1 MLPIRLTI
9 QGLYSYK
16 TRQEIDFSEL
26 THQHLFGIFGAVG
39 SGKSSILDAI
49 TFTLFERIQR
59 LNQKD
64 GIAENIF
71 NQESPDFLIDFEF
84 ESGQE
89 KNQYRFVVKNRRT
102 KKGEPKSFERTSY
115 KKRFNST
122 IWEPLDLNNAES
134 IFGLTFENFRRT
146 IIIPQG
152 QFSDFLQ
159 LTGGERTKMMLELF
173 PRLAEFDVS
182 AKVGALQTETT
193 ARLDKVMGRLQETGS
208 IETLDPTAVEEKL
221 VELETDLQQSK
232 EQSLVAESEFRVWE
246 ELRLIEEQKQVA
258 TSKLNL
264 LESQTESFENRK
276 RDLQN
281 HESIVR
287 TFGTDLRIL
296 DQSRL
301 ELHAAR
307 SEKEKS
313 GQAFEQAQMHHDQ
326 IQIQFEAAKNEAV
339 QIPVWEEEIKGLRRF
354 AEMKA
359 LKTNAKAQTESLQK
373 LANILSESNG
383 QKQELKDKISS
394 GRTKLDSFADGSD
407 ERARLV
413 EITQIQKDSVR
424 LKAELDLHEKKKAQI
439 NQNLELAKARKNA
452 VLEHALIAR
461 IPNLDPELK
470 IAALID
476 LVREESDRLRSSAE
490 SIRTQ
495 QVEEGAKQKLFD
507 FAQGLGDGD
516 ACPLCG
522 SVHHP
527 NIVSAEDL
535 TQHLKT
541 LLEKLGI
548 IEKEM
553 AELENQLRILEG
565 VKTEAGLLIKELSDK
580 IADVN
585 TVQKELDNCLE
596 LHAGH
601 SMAGLSTDQIQT
613 RLAEIDAQQKEITE
627 IRDLLR
633 KQEAELMALDQRIQ
647 NQEKER
653 QDVQVSL
660 SKLEGQ
666 LAGLERQ
673 GSPDDE
679 TRFASVSQPEM
690 RIQEIENRIHQ
701 TKQTQEQVEIEWQQA
716 VNQLTESKAKA
727 SLFSKQAEDKEADTN
742 NKEQEFV
749 RKLSENQQ
757 ESEGVV
763 RAEIARNLNVDSVR
777 KEIDSFFQQLNEL
790 RTVLDTLEKQGS
802 GKAFDA
808 DLHEA
813 ARTNLE
819 TVRARVSKLEQ
830 DRAVTNKELE
840 TIRSQRE
847 KALELLDLKDKLE
860 IRLANLKV
868 LNSLFSGSKFVNYA
882 SSVYLRNVVEVANQR
897 FFRLTKQKLRLVLDE
912 DNTFYVQD
920 FLNNGHQRLAKT
932 LSGGQIF
939 QASLS
944 LALALSDIVNSKN
957 KSERNFFFLD
967 EGFGTLDKESLS
979 LVFETLRQLR
989 TENRIVGVISHV
1001 EEMQSEIDACLRIR
1015 MDEEQ
1020 GSVIDRR
1027 F

>member
-1 MLPIRLTI
+1 
-9 QGLYSYK
+9 
-16 TRQEIDFSEL
+16 
-26 THQHLFGIFGAVG
+26 
-39 SGKSSILDAI
+39 
-49 TFTLFERIQR
+49 
-59 LNQKD
+59 
-64 GIAENIF
+64 
-71 NQESPDFLIDFEF
+71 
-84 ESGQE
+84 
-89 KNQYRFVVKNRRT
+89 
-102 KKGEPKSFERTSY
+102 
-115 KKRFNST
+115 
-122 IWEPLDLNNAES
+122 
-134 IFGLTFENFRRT
+134 
-146 IIIPQG
+146 
-152 QFSDFLQ
+152 
-159 LTGGERTKMMLELF
+159 
-173 PRLAEFDVS
+173 
-182 AKVGALQTETT
+182 
-193 ARLDKVMGRLQETGS
+193 
-208 IETLDPTAVEEKL
+208 
-221 VELETDLQQSK
+221 
-232 EQSLVAESEFRVWE
+232 
-246 ELRLIEEQKQVA
+246 
-258 TSKLNL
+258 
-264 LESQTESFENRK
+264 
-276 RDLQN
+276 
-281 HESIVR
+281 
-287 TFGTDLRIL
+287 
-296 DQSRL
+296 
-301 ELHAAR
+301 
-307 SEKEKS
+307 
-313 GQAFEQAQMHHDQ
+313 
-326 IQIQFEAAKNEAV
+326 
-339 QIPVWEEEIKGLRRF
+339 
-354 AEMKA
+354 
-359 LKTNAKAQTESLQK
+359 
-373 LANILSESNG
+373 
-383 QKQELKDKISS
+383 
-394 GRTKLDSFADGSD
+394 
-407 ERARLV
+407 
-413 EITQIQKDSVR
+413 
-424 LKAELDLHEKKKAQI
+424 
-439 NQNLELAKARKNA
+439 LAKARKDA

-476 LVREESDRLRSSAE
+476 VVREESDRLRSGAE
-490 SIRTQ
+490 SIRRQ

-507 FAQGLGDGD
+507 FARGLEDGD

-522 SVHHP
+522 SAHHP

-535 TQHLKT
+535 SQHLNS
-541 LLEKLGI
+541 LLQKLGT

-553 AELENQLRILEG
+553 TELENQLRILDG
-565 VKTEAGLLIKELSDK
+565 VKTEAGLLVKELSAK
-580 IADVN
+580 IADLE
-585 TVQKELDNCLE
+585 TVQKEFEICRE
-596 LHAGH
+596 LLGGH
-601 SMAGLSTDQIQT
+601 PMAGLSPEQIQG
-613 RLAEIDAQQKEITE
+613 RLTEIDAQQKEIIG
-627 IRDLLR
+627 IRDMLR
-633 KQEAELMALDQRIQ
+633 KQEAELAALDQRIQ

-653 QDVQVSL
+653 QEVQVSL

-679 TRFASVSQPEM
+679 TRFASVSQPEI

-701 TKQTQEQVEIEWQQA
+701 TKQTQEQVEIEWQRA
-716 VNQLTESKAKA
+716 VNQLTESRAKA
-727 SLFSKQAEDKEADTN
+727 SLYSKQAEDKETDTN

-757 ESEGVV
+757 VSEGVV

-777 KEIDSFFQQLNEL
+777 KEIDSFFQQLHEL

-808 DLHEA
+808 GLHETA
-813 ARTNLE
+813 MKDLE
-819 TVRARVSKLEQ
+819 TVRARVSILEQ
-830 DRAVTNKELE
+830 DRAVKQKELE

-847 KALELLDLKDKLE
+847 KALELLDLKEKLE

-868 LNSLFSGSKFVNYA
+868 LFNLFYGSKFVNYA

-1020 GSVIDRR
+1020 GSVIERR

>member
-49 TFTLFERIQR
+49 TFALYGQIERI
-59 LNQKD
+59 NKTD
-64 GIAENIF
+64 GLAENIF
-71 NQESPDFLIDFEF
+71 NQASTDFLVDFEF
-84 ESGQE
+84 ESGPE
-89 KNQYRFVVKNRRT
+89 KNRYRFTVKNGRT
-102 KKGEPKSFERTSY
+102 KKGDPKTFERSSY
-115 KKRFNST
+115 KQQAGSE
-122 IWEPLDLNNAES
+122 IWEPMDLPNS
-134 IFGLTFENFRRT
+134 SSVFGLTYENFRRT

-182 AKVGALQTETT
+182 GKVMALQTETKT
-193 ARLDKVMGRLQETGS
+193 RFDEVHGRLLETGS
-208 IETLDPTAVEEKL
+208 IENLDPTALEEKL
-221 VELETDLQQSK
+221 VELDTQLKTAK
-232 EQSLVAESEFRVWE
+232 EQSQLAESEFRVWE
-246 ELRLIEEQKQVA
+246 ELRLNEEKKQKA
-258 TSKLNL
+258 TLELNQ
-264 LESQTESFENRK
+264 LELQKESFESK
-276 RDLQN
+276 KQDLQQ

-287 TFGTDLRIL
+287 TFAADLRIL

-301 ELHAAR
+301 ELNAAR

-313 GQAFEQAQMHHDQ
+313 VQTLQESQIHHDQ
-326 IQIQFEAAKNEAV
+326 IQGQYETAKNEAV
-339 QIPVWEEEIKGLRRF
+339 QIPVWEEDVRGLLRF
-354 AEMKA
+354 SEMKA
-359 LKTNAKAQTESLQK
+359 LQKRTNEQKESIQK
-373 LANILSESNG
+373 LTDKLEG
-383 QKQELKDKISS
+383 DKQQKSSFQEKITA
-394 GRTKLDSFADGSD
+394 GRTKSDSLADGSD

-413 EITQIQKDSVR
+413 EFAQIQKDTDR
-424 LKAELDLHEKKKAQI
+424 LKADLEVHEKKKSEILQA
-439 NQNLELAKARKNA
+439 LDEAKARKDT
-452 VLEHALIAR
+452 VLQHALISR

-476 LVREESDRLRSSAE
+476 VVREESDRLRSGAE
-490 SIRTQ
+490 SIRRQ
-495 QVEEGAKQKLFD
+495 QVEDGSKQKLFD
-507 FAQGLGDGD
+507 FASGLTEGD

-535 TQHLKT
+535 SQHLNT
-541 LLEKLGI
+541 LNGKLSI
-548 IEKEM
+548 IEKEVS
-553 AELENQLRILEG
+553 ELEIQLRILEG
-565 VKTEAGLLIKELSDK
+565 VKTEAGLLMKELTAKTTEIQS
-580 IADVN
+580 
-585 TVQKELDNCLE
+585 VQEQWERSRERLG
-596 LHAGH
+596 GH
-601 SMAGLSTDQIQT
+601 SLAGLSPEQVQS
-613 RLAEIDAQQKEITE
+613 RLNEIEVQQKEMAG
-627 IRDLLR
+627 IRETLR
-633 KQEAELMALDQRIQ
+633 KQETDLATLDKQIQ
-647 NQEKER
+647 NQERER
-653 QDVQVSL
+653 QELQLAL

-666 LAGLERQ
+666 LAELSRQ
-673 GSPDDE
+673 GNPDDE
-679 TRFASVSQPEM
+679 IRFASVAQPEV
-690 RIQEIENRIHQ
+690 RIREIENQIVLA
-701 TKQTQEQVEIEWQQA
+701 KQTLEKVEIAWQQA
-716 VNQLTESKAKA
+716 VNQLTDSKAKA
-727 SLFSKQAEDKEADTN
+727 SLLSKQVEEKEKMVAIN
-742 NKEQEFV
+742 EQEFV
-749 RKLSENQQ
+749 SKLTVNQQ
-757 ESEGVV
+757 KSEAEV
-763 RAEIARNLNVDSVR
+763 RAEISRNLNVDSVR
-777 KEIDSFFQQLNEL
+777 KEIDAFFEQLQQL

-802 GKAFDA
+802 GKSFDA
-808 DLHEA
+808 GLHEA

-819 TVRARVSKLEQ
+819 TVRTQVSQLEQ
-830 DRAVTNKELE
+830 DRAVTQKELE

-847 KALELLDLKDKLE
+847 KAVELLDLKEKLE

-868 LNSLFSGSKFVNYA
+868 LFNLFYGSKFVNYA

-1015 MDEEQ
+1015 MDEER
-1020 GSVIDRR
+1020 GSVIERR

>member
-49 TFTLFERIQR
+49 TFALYGQIERI
-59 LNQKD
+59 NKTD
-64 GIAENIF
+64 GLAENIF
-71 NQESPDFLIDFEF
+71 NQAAIDFLVDFEF
-84 ESGQE
+84 ESGPE
-89 KNQYRFVVKNRRT
+89 KNRYRFVVKNGRT
-102 KKGEPKSFERTSY
+102 KKGDPKGFDRSSY
-115 KKRFNST
+115 KQTMGSND
-122 IWEPLDLNNAES
+122 WEPMDLQTAAS
-134 IFGLTFENFRRT
+134 VFGLTYENFRRT

-182 AKVGALQTETT
+182 AKVSALQTETKT
-193 ARLDKVMGRLQETGS
+193 RFDEVQGRLLETGS
-208 IETLDPTAVEEKL
+208 IETLDPTALEEKL
-221 VELETDLQQSK
+221 VELNTHLKQSK
-232 EQSLVAESEFRVWE
+232 EQSQVVETEFRVWE
-246 ELRLIEEQKQVA
+246 ELRLIEEQKQQA
-258 TSKLNL
+258 TEKLNQ

-276 RDLQN
+276 RDLQK

-287 TFGTDLRIL
+287 TFGADLRIL

-301 ELHAAR
+301 ELNNAK

-313 GQAFEQAQMHHDQ
+313 VQTLEQAQIHHDQ
-326 IQIQFEAAKNEAV
+326 IQLQYEAAKNESLQV
-339 QIPVWEEEIKGLRRF
+339 PVWEEEIKGLHRF
-354 AEMKA
+354 AEMK
-359 LKTNAKAQTESLQK
+359 SLQTNEKTLAESHQK
-373 LANILSESNG
+373 LVANLDESNG
-383 QKQELKDKISS
+383 QKQELKNKITES
-394 GRTKLDSFADGSD
+394 RAKLDSRADGSD
-407 ERARLV
+407 ERTRLV
-413 EITQIQKDSVR
+413 EVAQIQKDTDR
-424 LKAELDLHEKKKAQI
+424 LKSDLDGHEKKKAEIMQAI
-439 NQNLELAKARKNA
+439 DVAKGRKDT
-452 VLEHALIAR
+452 VLQHALIAR

-470 IAALID
+470 IAGLID
-476 LVREESDRLRSSAE
+476 VVREESDRLRSSAE

-565 VKTEAGLLIKELSDK
+565 VKTEAGLLIKELSEK
-580 IADVN
+580 IADVKS
-585 TVQKELDNCLE
+585 VQKELDNCLE
-596 LHAGH
+596 LLAGH
-601 SMAGLSTDQIQT
+601 SMAGLSTDQIQG
-613 RLAEIDAQQKEITE
+613 RLTEIDTQQKEISE

-633 KQEAELMALDQRIQ
+633 KQEADLMALDERIQ

-716 VNQLTESKAKA
+716 VNQLTESKTKV
-727 SLFSKQAEDKEADTN
+727 SLYSKQVEEKEKDTN
-742 NKEQEFV
+742 QKEQEFV

-763 RAEIARNLNVDSVR
+763 RAEIARNLNVDSAR

-819 TVRARVSKLEQ
+819 TVRARVSQLEQ
-830 DRAVTNKELE
+830 DRAVTQKELE

-868 LNSLFSGSKFVNYA
+868 LSSLFSGSKFVNYA

-944 LALALSDIVNSKN
+944 LALALSDIVNNKN

-1015 MDEEQ
+1015 MDEEK
-1020 GSVIDRR
+1020 GSVIERR

>member
-49 TFTLFERIQR
+49 TFALYGQIERI
-59 LNQKD
+59 NKSD
-64 GIAENIF
+64 GLAENIF
-71 NQESPDFLIDFEF
+71 NQAATDFLVDFEF
-84 ESGQE
+84 ESGPE
-89 KNQYRFVVKNRRT
+89 KNLYRFIVKNGRT
-102 KKGEPKSFERTSY
+102 KKGDPRTFERSSY
-115 KKRFNST
+115 KQLAGSNS
-122 IWEPLDLNNAES
+122 WDPMDLQNAS
-134 IFGLTFENFRRT
+134 SVFGLTYENFRRT

-182 AKVGALQTETT
+182 AKVSALQTETT
-193 ARLDKVMGRLQETGS
+193 ARFNEVQGRLQETGS
-208 IETLDPTAVEEKL
+208 IENLDPTALEEKL
-221 VELETDLQQSK
+221 VELDGHLKTAK
-232 EQSLVAESEFRVWE
+232 EQSQLAESEFRVWE
-246 ELRLIEEQKQVA
+246 ELRQNEEKKQKA
-258 TSKLNL
+258 TEELNQ
-264 LESQTESFENRK
+264 LESQKESFERK
-276 RDLQN
+276 KQDLQH

-287 TFGTDLRIL
+287 TFGADLRIL

-301 ELHAAR
+301 ELNTAR

-313 GQAFEQAQMHHDQ
+313 GQAFEQAQLHHDQ
-326 IQIQFEAAKNEAV
+326 VQVQFEAAKNEAV
-339 QIPVWEEEIKGLRRF
+339 QIPVWEEEIKGLHRF
-354 AEMKA
+354 AEMKDIQSKA
-359 LKTNAKAQTESLQK
+359 KTQTESLQK
-373 LANILSESNG
+373 LADILSESNQ
-383 QKQELKDKISS
+383 QKQNVQDSIAK
-394 GRTKLDSFADGSD
+394 GRTKLDSLADGSE

-413 EITQIQKDSVR
+413 EITQIQKDADR
-424 LKAELDLHEKKKAQI
+424 LKAELDLHEKKKAEI
-439 NQNLELAKARKNA
+439 NQNIDLAKARKDT

-476 LVREESDRLRSSAE
+476 VVREESDRLRSSAE

-507 FAQGLGDGD
+507 FASGLNEGDP
-516 ACPLCG
+516 CPLCG
-522 SVHHP
+522 SAHHP
-527 NIVSAEDL
+527 NVVSAEDL
-535 TQHLKT
+535 SQHLKA
-541 LLEKLGI
+541 LVEKLGN
-548 IEKEM
+548 IEKEIS
-553 AELENQLRILEG
+553 ELEGQLRILEG
-565 VKTEAGLLIKELSDK
+565 VKTEAGLLMKELTAK
-580 IADVN
+580 TADIQS
-585 TVQKELDNCLE
+585 VQEQWERSRALVSAHPL
-596 LHAGH
+596 
-601 SMAGLSTDQIQT
+601 AGLSTEQIQS
-613 RLAEIDAQQKEITE
+613 RLVEIEAQQKEITG

-633 KQEAELMALDQRIQ
+633 KQEAELTALDQRIQ
-647 NQEKER
+647 NQEKDR
-653 QDVQVSL
+653 QDLQLAL

-666 LAGLERQ
+666 LAELARQ

-679 TRFASVSQPEM
+679 TRFASVSQPEI
-690 RIQEIENRIHQ
+690 RIREIENQI
-701 TKQTQEQVEIEWQQA
+701 TLAKQTLERAESEWQRA
-716 VNQLTESKAKA
+716 VNQLTESRTKA
-727 SLFSKQAEDKEADTN
+727 SLFTKQLEDKETDAN
-742 NKEQEFV
+742 RKEQEFV
-749 RKLSENQQ
+749 RKLEDNQQ
-757 ESEGVV
+757 NTEEEV
-763 RAEIARNLNVDSVR
+763 RAEISRNLNVDSVR
-777 KEIDSFFQQLNEL
+777 KEIDSFFQQLHEM

-808 DLHEA
+808 GLHEA
-813 ARTNLE
+813 ARNNLE
-819 TVRARVSKLEQ
+819 TVRAQVSHLEQ
-830 DRAVTNKELE
+830 DRAVTQKDIE
-840 TIRSQRE
+840 TI
-847 KALELLDLKDKLE
+847 KAQLAKAQELVMMKEKLE
-860 IRLANLKV
+860 IRLTNLKV
-868 LNSLFSGSKFVNYA
+868 LNTLFSGSKFVNYA

-932 LSGGQIF
+932 LSGGQVF

-944 LALALSDIVNSKN
+944 LALALSDIVNNKN

-1015 MDEEQ
+1015 MDEEN
-1020 GSVIDRR
+1020 GSVIERR